1 MQDEGVTREE
11 DRMSVGKICVRTV
24 VTARPEETIHTAA
37 KRMAHYSVGTLVVVE
52 ERRPV
57 GILTDRDLVVRV
69 LAQEKSPTRLT
80 VGTVMSGNLVC
91 VQEETPLEDALRLM
105 RGHRIRRLVV
115 VSPTQELVG
124 LFALDDMLELLG
136 EEQQVIA
143 DLMRTTQAP

>member
-1 MQDEGVTREE
+1 
-11 DRMSVGKICVRTV
+11 MSVGKICMRTV
-24 VTARPEETIHTAA
+24 VTARPEETIDTAA

-57 GILTDRDLVVRV
+57 GIITDRDLVVRV
-69 LAQEKSPTRLT
+69 LAQERSPTVLT

-105 RGHRIRRLVV
+105 RGHQIRRLVV

-136 EEQQVIA
+136 EEQQAIA
-143 DLMRTTQAP
+143 DLMRTTQAL

>member
-1 MQDEGVTREE
+1 M
-11 DRMSVGKICVRTV
+11 
-24 VTARPEETIHTAA
+24 
-37 KRMAHYSVGTLVVVE
+37 VVE

-57 GILTDRDLVVRV
+57 GIITDRDLVVRV
-69 LAQEKSPTRLT
+69 LAQEASPTKLT
-80 VGTVMSGNLVC
+80 VGTVMSANLVC

-115 VSPTQELVG
+115 VSPAQELVG

-136 EEQQVIA
+136 EEQQAIA